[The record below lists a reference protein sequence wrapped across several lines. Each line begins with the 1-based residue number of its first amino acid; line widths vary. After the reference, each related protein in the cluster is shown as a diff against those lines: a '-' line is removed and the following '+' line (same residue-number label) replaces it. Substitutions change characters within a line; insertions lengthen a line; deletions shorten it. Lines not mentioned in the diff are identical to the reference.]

1 MWGVENDSRF
11 RIGEE
16 VSFEQWV
23 KKPDRKATKLSP
35 YSLEGQALVLIDK
48 QGCPIVDFV
57 GLIDEPEYAPLLH
70 VLFYTVTWMK

>member
-1 MWGVENDSRF
+1 MWGVENDPRF

-16 VSFEQWV
+16 VSFEHWV
-23 KKPDRKATKLSP
+23 KTPDNKATKLSP
-35 YSLEGQALVLIDK
+35 HSLEGQALDLIDK

-70 VLFYTVTWMK
+70 VLF